1 MPPPAAQRSA
11 SRAARETRSRPATPP
26 LRQVTRR
33 LPTSRVGWDRKFRF
47 VMIGSLLL
55 VGWIGLKAG
64 LALMQARSQAS
75 QESSLISSLESEH
88 RTLVARERALYQPAT
103 IENDAR
109 ALGMVR
115 AGERAYVIVAGR

>member
-1 MPPPAAQRSA
+1 
-11 SRAARETRSRPATPP
+11 
-26 LRQVTRR
+26 
-33 LPTSRVGWDRKFRF
+33 
-47 VMIGSLLL
+47 MIGSLLL